1 MSGMPDDTP
10 RQYLLRRLAD
20 TAADEFEEHLLSDD
34 TCAEQLRDAEDDLL
48 DDYAAGRLTPEE
60 RAGVERYLL
69 SSDEGE
75 QRLRFARALADA
87 ARQAGG
93 TSGAA
98 IRSGVSHD
106 TPTSS
111 STLRWMAPLGLLIAA
126 GVAYFVLVLPRSP
139 APVPPSSASPERTPV
154 ASIPSQPEPTA
165 RSAEQAPPYAVL
177 LLAELQRGTGRAQPI
192 AVPPGT
198 TRLRLQLEVAADA
211 PGSGEPLMYQM
222 VVQEPNGQQV
232 FAASSLSA
240 RQVGA
245 YRIVEADVPVSE
257 LGTGARRVSL
267 SRVTGSRLVPEFDWN
282 VDVRPAAATP

>member
-20 TAADEFEEHLLSDD
+20 ADANAFEERLLSDD
-34 TCAEQLRDAEDDLL
+34 TCAEQLREAEDNLL
-48 DDYAAGRLTPEE
+48 VEYADAQLTPDE
-60 RAGVERYLL
+60 RAAVERYLL
-69 SSDEGE
+69 SSAEGE
-75 QRLRFARALADA
+75 RRLRFARALAEA

-93 TSGAA
+93 TPGTATTSGA
-98 IRSGVSHD
+98 SQS
-106 TPTSS
+106 TSPSS
-111 STLRWMAPLGLLIAA
+111 SARRWLAPLGLLIAA
-126 GVAYFVLVLPRSP
+126 GVAYFVLVLPRSH
-139 APVPPSSASPERTPV
+139 APGPSSVSPEATPV
-154 ASIPSQPEPTA
+154 ASAPAPPQTPA
-165 RSAEQAPPYAVL
+165 NAAAQAPAYAVL
-177 LLAELQRGTGRAQPI
+177 LLAEIQRGTSSAQRI

-222 VVQEPNGQQV
+222 VVQDPNGQQV